1 MTRAA
6 KTIGQ
11 TPASLLAQPNDTIN
25 PGNQQSTQGLPAI
38 PHFIA
43 EKRGKYRAI
52 KPLTES
58 QIVKAAVA
66 LMGKKIDRGDAL
78 SSPDISQAFL
88 HWRLRGL
95 EYEVFVCLFLDN
107 QNRVLKLEQ
116 LFRGTIDA
124 ASVYPR
130 EVAKRALQL
139 NAAAVIL
146 AHNHPSGM
154 AEPIIADKHITER
167 LKHGLGLLDIRVL
180 DHIIVGDGCFSF
192 AEHGLI

>member
-1 MTRAA
+1 MPRPA

-11 TPASLLAQPNDTIN
+11 NLNQIDVLPNNPIKAGKQQLA
-25 PGNQQSTQGLPAI
+25 QGLPAI
-38 PHFIA
+38 PNFIA

-58 QIVKAAVA
+58 QIVKAAVT
-66 LMGKKIDRGDAL
+66 LMSKKIDRGDAL
-78 SSPDISQAFL
+78 SSPDITSAYL
-88 HWRLRGL
+88 HWNFRGL
-95 EYEVFVCLFLDN
+95 EYEVFACLFLDN

-124 ASVYPR
+124 AAVYPR

-139 NAAAVIL
+139 NAASVIL
-146 AHNHPSGM
+146 AHNHPSGI
-154 AEPIIADKHITER
+154 AEPSPADKHITDK
-167 LKHGLGLLDIRVL
+167 LKQGLGLFDIRVL
-180 DHIIVGDGCFSF
+180 DHIIVGDYCFSF

>member
-1 MTRAA
+1 MQDTNKATEQQA
-6 KTIGQ
+6 C
-11 TPASLLAQPNDTIN
+11 QPN
-25 PGNQQSTQGLPAI
+25 PQLPRKTGKKQPSQDLSLI
-38 PHFIA
+38 PYFFA

-58 QIVKAAVA
+58 QIVKAAVT
-66 LMGKKIDRGDAL
+66 LMSKKIDRGDAL
-78 SSPDISQAFL
+78 TSPDISRAYL
-88 HWRLRGL
+88 HWRLRPL

-124 ASVYPR
+124 TSVYPR

-146 AHNHPSGM
+146 AHNHPSGV
-154 AEPIIADKHITER
+154 AEPSIADKHITDR
-167 LKHGLGLLDIRVL
+167 LKQALAMLDIRVL
-180 DHIIVGDGCFSF
+180 DHIIIGDHSFSF
-192 AEHGLI
+192 AENGLI